1 MCRFF
6 DQKKLIL
13 SSAFI
18 GVLVP
23 MVTMITA
30 FSRDEHNDNNLGVLA
45 IIGFMCS
52 ASSLGF
58 GYWAGRMNKCQLA
71 HVADNIVVDLENQGV
86 EGAPN
91 LIR

>member
-1 MCRFF
+1 MCKFF
-6 DQKKLIL
+6 TVK
-13 SSAFI
+13 SSALMAGFI

-30 FSRDEHNDNNLGVLA
+30 FSRDEPNENNLRILA
-45 IIGFMCS
+45 TIGFMCS
-52 ASSLGF
+52 AASLGF
-58 GYWAGRMNKCQLA
+58 GYWAGKMNKCQLA
-71 HVADNIVVDLENQGV
+71 HVVGNIVVEQENHGI